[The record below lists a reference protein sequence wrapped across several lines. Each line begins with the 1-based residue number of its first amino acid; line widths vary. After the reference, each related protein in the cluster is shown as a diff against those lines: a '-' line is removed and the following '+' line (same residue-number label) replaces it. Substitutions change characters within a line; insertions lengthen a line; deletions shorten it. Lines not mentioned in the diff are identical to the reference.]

1 MPQFFERKLELPIPI
16 YVWVTST
23 LTTSTVLKHKPQSL
37 CFVISTHIQKP
48 NYKQKILHLQRCKV
62 SIEAITSYA

>member
-37 CFVISTHIQKP
+37 CFFNKYTFT
-48 NYKQKILHLQRCKV
+48 
-62 SIEAITSYA
+62 ET